1 MRQPAHNRR
10 EDNRCEVLSGVK
22 IDTAVPLSCAGN
34 RAATMRLLPGKMA
47 LQQARPEAQ
56 CKQGN
61 DNAESTKDIDEALQQ
76 GKHRPDKDRPEV
88 DAF

>member
-1 MRQPAHNRR
+1 MKR
-10 EDNRCEVLSGVK
+10 
-22 IDTAVPLSCAGN
+22 
-34 RAATMRLLPGKMA
+34 
-47 LQQARPEAQ
+47 EAQ
-56 CKQGN
+56 RTQGN